1 MNKFLAYALLVL
13 FSAIIL
19 SACLLIIICPQVLL
33 TYLFRAIHFPDHP
46 ESNYCLL
53 YMVIAAVLCAAGYG
67 GFYLLTKYNANS
79 YLTQKYG
86 YSNIVALGFVL
97 QLVMGILFCVS
108 LLGGLKGSIE
118 LNILVILLLF
128 SPFIIRKLIQMTARD
143 RSHDDFLLENP
154 NDR

>member
-1 MNKFLAYALLVL
+1 MNKVLAYTLLVL

-19 SACLLIIICPQVLL
+19 SACILIIICPQILL
-33 TYLFRAIHFPDHP
+33 TYQFRAIRFPDHP
-46 ESNYCLL
+46 ESNYCVL
-53 YMVIAAVLCAAGYG
+53 YMVIAAILYAAGYG

-108 LLGGLKGSIE
+108 LFGGLKGLIE